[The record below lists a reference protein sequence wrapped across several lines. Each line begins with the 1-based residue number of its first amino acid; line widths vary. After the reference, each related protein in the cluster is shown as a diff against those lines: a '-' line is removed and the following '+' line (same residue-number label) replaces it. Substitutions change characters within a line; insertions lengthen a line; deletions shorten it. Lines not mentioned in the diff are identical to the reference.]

1 MSRVRIHPN
10 PQQLGE
16 YISII
21 AKVRHIVTMSATTTT
36 VQTME
41 PSESG
46 PTRTPQHPNVSYA
59 GLNWTSN
66 EKDR

>member
-10 PQQLGE
+10 PQKLGE

-36 VQTME
+36 VENDGIFGKRPHTDSPAPE
-41 PSESG
+41 RVICWIELDVE
-46 PTRTPQHPNVSYA
+46 R
-59 GLNWTSN
+59 
-66 EKDR
+66 ER